1 MPRCSYNPDMYP
13 VVCKR
18 KLPLGRGCALEAR
31 SRAYLSVV
39 SYDFAMDALFRHLC
53 PPQAGSSLPIR
64 DPLVGGH
71 SSLASADSPGR
82 GYGVA

>member
-1 MPRCSYNPDMYP
+1 LN
-13 VVCKR
+13 
-18 KLPLGRGCALEAR
+18 
-31 SRAYLSVV
+31 
-39 SYDFAMDALFRHLC
+39 FAMEALFRHLC

-82 GYGVA
+82 GLLEAMV